1 MIPSGLF
8 EDTMPEPGRSGEGTE
23 GRRERLRFI
32 RFAVSRTPT
41 AHCTA
46 QVEVEWQEGVRFVGK
61 AEGVSSSLGDLRLAA
76 LATLNALEQFAD
88 GAMRFELIGV
98 KTLRAF
104 DATVAIVSVAYVTDA
119 GRTRL
124 LGCHLADEDPLGS
137 TVFATLQATNRV
149 LGNYITRG

>member
-1 MIPSGLF
+1 MIASGLL
-8 EDTMPEPGRSGEGTE
+8 DDIMPDPGQPGGD
-23 GRRERLRFI
+23 GRRERLRLI

-46 QVEVEWQEGVRFVGK
+46 QVELEWQEGARFVGK

-76 LATLNALEQFAD
+76 LATLYAIETFAD

-104 DATVAIVSVAYVTDA
+104 DATVAIVSVAYVTDG
-119 GRTRL
+119 GRQRL

-137 TVFATLQATNRV
+137 TVLATLQATNRV
-149 LGNYITRG
+149 LGNYIARR